1 MMMNK
6 RLIRT
11 VKKSKKYIAGNVIS
25 QWISLLVNMMM
36 MGTIAKMLQNL
47 YEGTIG
53 EYQIVLTAIIAVVAV
68 GIRFLCAILSSRMG
82 YLASKEVKKILRQ
95 MIYKKLLKLGSS
107 YREQINT
114 SEVVQVAVEGVEQLE
129 TYFGAY
135 LPQFFYAML
144 APLTLFAFLSFV
156 NFPSALVL
164 LVCVPIIPVTIVM
177 IQRWAK
183 KLLAKY
189 WSQYTTLGDTFL
201 ENLQGLT
208 TTKIYQADEFKH
220 REMNAQSE
228 HRDYDY
234 YAVNNVSEDEV
245 GTIYERRIS
254 TLKNWLDSGEETFTT
269 EEKNFLIQQYEN
281 LKTPFY
287 YEYAD
292 GWSALLQN
300 ISTFILI
307 LALVIG
313 FFVSGIF
320 SDEFQT
326 KADSIFFSTKLG
338 RNKGVLSKMVAG
350 FSIVSVFYILF
361 IFLYTCIVLF
371 VLGADGANC
380 PIQLDLWRSVYN
392 VTFLQ
397 AFLFIVLG
405 GYVGTLFASLLAMLV
420 SAITHSTTTAII
432 VPFIVLCAFPFLSR
446 IMTLPQLC
454 SFFPDQLLEIYIDI
468 RESGLINLGGK
479 VTTIATFIIPLY
491 AIICLVL
498 QPILYNTYKRA
509 EIK

>member
-1 MMMNK
+1 M
-6 RLIRT
+6 
-11 VKKSKKYIAGNVIS
+11 
-25 QWISLLVNMMM
+25 
-36 MGTIAKMLQNL
+36 KMLRFEIKKIFSKPKNK
-47 YEGTIG
+47 
-53 EYQIVLTAIIAVVAV
+53 IAVVLLFIVLIITSILTINRVEYVDENGNHSV
-68 GIRFLCAILSSRMG
+68 GISASHNLREAKNEWAG
-82 YLASKEVKKILRQ
+82 YLTEDTLRKVLNENTAINNSKEALSDDI
-95 MIYKKLLKLGSS
+95 
-107 YREQINT
+107 
-114 SEVVQVAVEGVEQLE
+114 VEQDK
-129 TYFGAY
+129 AY
-135 LPQFFYAML
+135 
-144 APLTLFAFLSFV
+144 
-156 NFPSALVL
+156 
-164 LVCVPIIPVTIVM
+164 
-177 IQRWAK
+177 AK
-183 KLLAKY
+183 K
-189 WSQYTTLGDTFL
+189 
-201 ENLQGLT
+201 QG
-208 TTKIYQADEFKH
+208 IAGIIDVINSAFSGY
-220 REMNAQSE
+220 
-228 HRDYDY
+228 RDYDY

-254 TLKNWLDSGEETFTT
+254 TLKNWLDSGEETFTA

-326 KADSIFFSTKLG
+326 KADSIFFSSKLG

-350 FSIVSVFYILF
+350 FSIVSAFYIVF
-361 IFLYTCIVLF
+361 ILLYTCIVLF

-397 AFLFIVLG
+397 AYLLIVIG

-446 IMTLPQLC
+446 IITLPQLC
-454 SFFPDQLLEIYIDI
+454 AFFPDQLLEIYIDI
-468 RESGLINLGGK
+468 KESGLINLGGK
-479 VTTIATFIIPLY
+479 ITTIATFIIPLY
-491 AIICLVL
+491 TIICLVL
-498 QPILYNTYKRA
+498 QPILYNTYKKA

>member
-1 MMMNK
+1 MFRFEIKKIFSKPKNK
-6 RLIRT
+6 
-11 VKKSKKYIAGNVIS
+11 
-25 QWISLLVNMMM
+25 
-36 MGTIAKMLQNL
+36 
-47 YEGTIG
+47 
-53 EYQIVLTAIIAVVAV
+53 IAVVLLFIVLIITSILTINRVEYVDENGNHSV
-68 GIRFLCAILSSRMG
+68 GILASHHLREARNEWTG
-82 YLASKEVKKILRQ
+82 YLTEDTLRKVLEENAAINRSKEAL
-95 MIYKKLLKLGSS
+95 SDDF
-107 YREQINT
+107 
-114 SEVVQVAVEGVEQLE
+114 VEQDK
-129 TYFGAY
+129 AY
-135 LPQFFYAML
+135 
-144 APLTLFAFLSFV
+144 
-156 NFPSALVL
+156 
-164 LVCVPIIPVTIVM
+164 
-177 IQRWAK
+177 AK
-183 KLLAKY
+183 K
-189 WSQYTTLGDTFL
+189 
-201 ENLQGLT
+201 QG
-208 TTKIYQADEFKH
+208 IAGIIEVINSAFSGY
-220 REMNAQSE
+220 
-228 HRDYDY
+228 RDYDY
-234 YAVNNVSEDEV
+234 YAINNVSEDEV

-254 TLKNWLDSGEETFTT
+254 TLKNWLDSGGETFTT

-287 YEYAD
+287 YEYVD

-320 SDEFQT
+320 SDEFQI
-326 KADSIFFSTKLG
+326 KADSIFFSSKLG
-338 RNKGVLSKMVAG
+338 RNKGVLSKIVAG
-350 FSIVSVFYILF
+350 FSIVSAFYILF

-397 AFLFIVLG
+397 AFLLIVLG
-405 GYVGTLFASLLAMLV
+405 GYIGTLFASLLAMLV

-468 RESGLINLGGK
+468 KESGFINLGGK

-498 QPILYNTYKRA
+498 QPILYNTYKRV
-509 EIK
+509 EN